1 MTDEKD
7 NQNVSDKEEESVIEG
22 GVKKADTAIKD
33 TAGVYLKKF
42 GVNLDLDQMEKWICE
57 NPLRT
62 TMIAA
67 ASGYILGGGMA
78 TRPGAALLALLG
90 RKAARETATHL
101 VSGMVNTRAR

>member
-1 MTDEKD
+1 MTGGK
-7 NQNVSDKEEESVIEG
+7 QNENDSDQQKSMIDG

-42 GVNLDLDQMEKWICE
+42 GVNLDLDQMEKWICD

-78 TRPGAALLALLG
+78 TRPGVAILALLG
-90 RKAARETATHL
+90 RKAAKETATQL
-101 VSGMVNTRAR
+101 VGGMVNARAR